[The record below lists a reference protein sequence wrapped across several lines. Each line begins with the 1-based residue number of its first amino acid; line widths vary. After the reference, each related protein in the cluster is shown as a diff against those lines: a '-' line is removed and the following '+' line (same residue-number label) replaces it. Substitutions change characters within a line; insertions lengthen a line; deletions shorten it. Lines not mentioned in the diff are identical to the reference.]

1 MIKRGIMLLCAIL
14 CAGAVEAQQVI
25 IDKIVAV
32 VGNSAI
38 YYSDVVE
45 TADRLVQQ
53 RREMGYTSDRDPKNE
68 ALEQLM
74 LQKLLYHQSQIDSVD
89 VKRAEVAVPVENVI
103 QNMISEAGSI
113 GALEAQEH
121 KAVYDIRETMIQQ
134 YVEMQSAE
142 AMQRTIMDKVEITPG
157 EVERFYKSQPK
168 DSLPIVPEQ
177 YVYAHITKFPSSMDE
192 AKRRVRERLLDMRE
206 RIISGKASFATLAR
220 MYSEDGSAV
229 RGGELEPMP
238 LDGFVKPFANALEK
252 LKPDQISEVVETEF
266 GFHIIQGIE
275 RLPNNT
281 YRCRHILIRPYYTP
295 SELAESDQL
304 LDSLANLIR
313 CDSITFEKAAMEH
326 SDDPYSK
333 QNGGLVSN
341 HDILEAQQAYQAS
354 LTQTKFYKEYL
365 MPADYNAI
373 RRLKKGEISDAFQTM
388 DLKNN
393 QLSKIIKLIDVIPS
407 HTATLDED
415 YLMIEEAALEH
426 KKRAEYNK
434 WLTGKIQSMYVRIEP
449 EFREGEWEYEGWVK

>member
-1 MIKRGIMLLCAIL
+1 MLLCAIL

-121 KAVYDIRETMIQQ
+121 KAVYDIRETMVQQ

-313 CDSITFEKAAMEH
+313 CDSITFEKAALEH

-449 EFREGEWEYEGWVK
+449 EFREGEWEYKGWVK

>member
-1 MIKRGIMLLCAIL
+1 MLLCAIL

>member
-1 MIKRGIMLLCAIL
+1 
-14 CAGAVEAQQVI
+14 
-25 IDKIVAV
+25 
-32 VGNSAI
+32 
-38 YYSDVVE
+38 
-45 TADRLVQQ
+45 
-53 RREMGYTSDRDPKNE
+53 TSDRDPKNE

-121 KAVYDIRETMIQQ
+121 KAVYDIRETMVQQ

>member
-1 MIKRGIMLLCAIL
+1 MLLCAIL

-434 WLTGKIQSMYVRIEP
+434 WLTGKIEAMYVRIEP
-449 EFREGEWEYEGWVK
+449 EFREGEWEYKGWVK

>member
-1 MIKRGIMLLCAIL
+1 MLLCAIL

-89 VKRAEVAVPVENVI
+89 VSRAEVAVPVENVI

-121 KAVYDIRETMIQQ
+121 KAVYDIRETMVQQ

-393 QLSKIIKLIDVIPS
+393 QLSKIVKLVDVIPS

>member
-1 MIKRGIMLLCAIL
+1 
-14 CAGAVEAQQVI
+14 
-25 IDKIVAV
+25 
-32 VGNSAI
+32 
-38 YYSDVVE
+38 
-45 TADRLVQQ
+45 
-53 RREMGYTSDRDPKNE
+53 
-68 ALEQLM
+68 
-74 LQKLLYHQSQIDSVD
+74 
-89 VKRAEVAVPVENVI
+89 
-103 QNMISEAGSI
+103 
-113 GALEAQEH
+113 
-121 KAVYDIRETMIQQ
+121 
-134 YVEMQSAE
+134 
-142 AMQRTIMDKVEITPG
+142 
-157 EVERFYKSQPK
+157 
-168 DSLPIVPEQ
+168 
-177 YVYAHITKFPSSMDE
+177 MDE

-313 CDSITFEKAAMEH
+313 CDSITFEKAALEH

>member
-434 WLTGKIQSMYVRIEP
+434 WLTGKIEAMYVRIEP
-449 EFREGEWEYEGWVK
+449 EFREGEWEYKGWVK